1 MVFKQASQ
9 VQNKLL
15 SHCTWMGLAGRGRKN
30 SVVEI
35 FSLAFA
41 GGETLSSPKDIVV
54 DVQISVLSVFLS
66 KTSSGINT
74 SFTFSMKSPL
84 IIFYYYYFSQENNPA
99 NVFRNLRPSHISA
112 TSSFGHC
119 HSHLQP
125 PATQS
130 HSELTLGC
138 LWQADT
144 TQLPRVLLTLVI
156 LAFPP
161 APFPYP
167 QPSTFSSCLTVTV
180 LQQHPELHTV
190 MLRKSHEQNVF
201 M

>member
-1 MVFKQASQ
+1 M
-9 VQNKLL
+9 
-15 SHCTWMGLAGRGRKN
+15 
-30 SVVEI
+30 
-35 FSLAFA
+35 AFA
-41 GGETLSSPKDIVV
+41 GGEILSSPKDILV

-74 SFTFSMKSPL
+74 SFTFSMKCPL
-84 IIFYYYYFSQENNPA
+84 FFFYYYYFSQENNLA

-125 PATQS
+125 PVTQS
-130 HSELTLGC
+130 HSKLTLGC
-138 LWQADT
+138 LWQA
-144 TQLPRVLLTLVI
+144 QLPCVLLSLVI